1 MWVVDVPGHY
11 ETVTETVTEEVWV
24 EEQGHMEET
33 EVPILTPQYTCN
45 HCGTSL
51 SSEAE
56 AEAHSWDE
64 FDRGNAGSYTFNG
77 MVESGS
83 TTERVW
89 VVDVPAHTE
98 TVERQVET
106 QVWVEEQGHW
116 E

>member
-1 MWVVDVPGHY
+1 MPGHY

-45 HCGTSL
+45 HCGATFPT
-51 SSEAE
+51 EAE
-56 AEAHSWDE
+56 AEAHSWEE